1 MPEGRALVENFRE
14 SAVTPELFFQSLPI
28 EMDFFFCA
36 FLEDID
42 DGFIEN
48 TEDFT
53 FTVTSQ
59 NENDVFDAS
68 SSTTVNVFVP
78 LVNNDGK

>member
-1 MPEGRALVENFRE
+1 MPEGRALVESFRE
-14 SAVTPELFFQSLPI
+14 SAITPELFFQSLPR

-59 NENDVFDAS
+59 NENDVFEAS